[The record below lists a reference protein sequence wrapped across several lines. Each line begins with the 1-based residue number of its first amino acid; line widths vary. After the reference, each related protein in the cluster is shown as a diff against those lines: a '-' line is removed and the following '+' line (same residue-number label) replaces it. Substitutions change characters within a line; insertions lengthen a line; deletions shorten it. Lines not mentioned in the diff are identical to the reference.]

1 MSETSDFMEKVTVYE
16 TATGMPVKP
25 YYMPSDV
32 KGGQEEKIGVPGSF
46 PFTRGAFPEIY
57 RTRLWTRRVL
67 CGFGTPSDTNQRLKY
82 LIQHGER
89 GVSVVPDILTLMG
102 FDADHPMSTNESGAM
117 GAPFSSLADMEEMLA
132 GLDLGSLGISFHTP
146 WISAAMNQAQ
156 FVVAAQKMGYSLDAV
171 RGSMQNNFLDVFTCG
186 GDRTSPLD
194 MGLRLC
200 LDIIEDSVKNMKH
213 WYPINLNAYD
223 IGEHGAAPHE
233 ELGYVLG
240 MAVTYVDGLLA
251 RGLPIDDFAPRLSFS
266 LSAGMDF
273 FESIAKMR
281 ALRRM
286 WAKMMRDRWGA
297 KKEKSMK
304 AMMSV
309 HTAGSSLVAQQPLNN
324 ITRGTIE
331 ALAAALG
338 GCQALD
344 ICCYDEPL
352 SLPTE
357 ASSRVALA
365 TQYIIAQ
372 EAGVCAVTDPLGG
385 SYYVEALTDGIEEKA
400 FALLKE
406 IEDAGGMPE
415 LIRTGKYQA
424 ALEAANY
431 AKYSKVMDGSRP
443 VIGVNHFVVPPEE
456 DFQVPIHRN
465 PPESARQHSAAV
477 AKLRKDRDNAKVRET
492 LIELRKQAA
501 TKANLMPALIEAT
514 RAYATVGEC
523 VGVIRQAYG
532 LAYDPFGMTQSPID

>member
-1 MSETSDFMEKVTVYE
+1 MNAERFMETITRHE
-16 TATGMPVKP
+16 TGTGTPVKA
-25 YYMPSDV
+25 YYTPDDLNG
-32 KGGQEEKIGVPGSF
+32 KFEENIGVPGSY
-46 PFTRGAFPEIY
+46 PYTRGAFPEMY
-57 RTRLWTRRVL
+57 RSRLWTRRVL
-67 CGFGTPSDTNQRLKY
+67 CGFGTPSDTNKRLKY

-117 GAPFSSLADMEEMLA
+117 GAPFSSLADMKEMLA
-132 GLDLGSLGISFHTP
+132 GLDLANLGISFHTP

-156 FVVAAQKMGYSLDAV
+156 FIVAAQEMGYSLNVV

-200 LDIIEDSVKNMKH
+200 LDIIEHSVQHLPH

-223 IGEHGAAPHE
+223 IGEHGTAPHE
-233 ELGYVLG
+233 ELGYVFG
-240 MAVTYVDGLLA
+240 MAVAYVEGLLA
-251 RGLPIDDFAPRLSFS
+251 RGLAIDDFAPRLSFS
-266 LSAGMDF
+266 VSAGIDF
-273 FESIAKMR
+273 FESVAKMR

-286 WAKMMRDRWGA
+286 WAKLMRERWGA

-324 ITRGTIE
+324 IARGTIE

-357 ASSRVALA
+357 ISSRVALA

-372 EAGVCAVTDPLGG
+372 EAGACAVADPLGG
-385 SYYVEALTDGIEEKA
+385 SYYVEALTDGIEQRATE
-400 FALLKE
+400 LLKQ
-406 IEDAGGMPE
+406 IEAEGGMPE
-415 LIRTGKYQA
+415 LIRTGKYQK

-431 AKYSKVMDGSRP
+431 RKYSKIMDGTQP
-443 VIGVNHFVVPPEE
+443 VIGVNQFQVPPEE

-465 PPESARQHSAAV
+465 PPDSARRHAESV
-477 AKLRKDRDNAKVRET
+477 AQLRRERDNVKVRET
-492 LIELRKQAA
+492 LTELRKQAG
-501 TKANLMPALIEAT
+501 TKINLMPALIEAT

-532 LAYDPFGMTQSPID
+532 LSYDPFDMTKSPI